1 MRFDDEQT
9 GLHLVVKDDLRQR
22 DVNAW
27 SRAFRE
33 WRELNGV
40 AEVPVG
46 RLSNAEYNCG
56 ALYGAV
62 RAGWIVESGRA
73 APDPEHEGQTI
84 TIDAAPDKPEGID
97 AMHPPIVQWY
107 GARIVI
113 VYNRVMAPSPKASS
127 PRPSGRASGVDAESA
142 QTS

>member
-1 MRFDDEQT
+1 MRFDDEPT

-40 AEVPVG
+40 ADLPIG
-46 RLSNAEYNCG
+46 RLSSNEYNCG

-62 RAGWIVESGRA
+62 AAGWIIESGRR
-73 APDPEHEGQTI
+73 PDG
-84 TIDAAPDKPEGID
+84 DAAEGTFVDAVPDDRKLID
-97 AMHPPIVQWY
+97 DMNPLVAQWY
-107 GARIVI
+107 GRMIIVA
-113 VYNRVMAPSPKASS
+113 YDQLMTPSPKASL
-127 PRPSGRASGVDAESA
+127 PPPNGQASLEATA
-142 QTS
+142 AAHALTS